1 MEKKYRGKVG
11 VSENKGRL
19 RITIPKSVSGKAGD
33 YLYLGLSAD
42 KDKNWKIAQAKA
54 SLLESDIFY
63 ERVDE
68 TYDRYRVLKEVV
80 AAEKKVTFL
89 ELFQEYAADRKKT
102 VRPTSYKSKQ
112 SVALS
117 FLRQCPVV
125 GGIYIDVDV
134 EKFEIDQVIQSL
146 KNWPSKNTALV
157 IFYQFH
163 AFIEWAI
170 KLKKIKNLRVNPFD
184 GLNSEVKPDKRRKND
199 DYKTLALKANER
211 DNILNA
217 IANHE
222 EPFVRNYYSY
232 YAFLFFTGCR
242 PSEAIALT
250 WDDIVSDYEFIKFS
264 RAVTNSEDGL
274 CELNGLKTQNS
285 RLFPINNQVKNI
297 LINQRKYQP
306 DNPGNRIFASQRGRF
321 IDTGAVRKKVWKPIL
336 LSLNIDYKRPYTA
349 RHTFITLS
357 LESGMAVKDIAKLVG
372 NTAAIIYKHYASTDI
387 RQIQVP
393 DL

>member
-54 SLLESDIFY
+54 SLLESDILY
-63 ERVDE
+63 ERVDK

-80 AAEKKVTFL
+80 AAKKKVTFL

-102 VRPTSYKSKQ
+102 VRPSSFKSKQ

-117 FLRQCPVV
+117 FLRQHPAV
-125 GGIYIDVDV
+125 GAIEIDVDV
-134 EKFEIDQVIQSL
+134 EEFETDKIIQSL
-146 KNWPSKNTALV
+146 KDWSSENTALA

-163 AFIEWAI
+163 SCIEWAI
-170 KLKKIKNLRVNPFD
+170 KLKKIKNLRINPLG
-184 GLNSEVKPDKRRKND
+184 GLKSEIKLDKRKRSND
-199 DYKTLALKANER
+199 CKTLALKASER
-211 DNILNA
+211 DKILNA
-217 IANHE
+217 IAISE
-222 EPFVRNYYSY
+222 EPFVQHYFNY
-232 YAFLFFTGCR
+232 YAFLFYTGCR
-242 PSEAIALT
+242 PSEAIALI
-250 WDDIVSDYEFIKFS
+250 WDDIVDDYQFINFS
-264 RAVTNSEDGL
+264 RAVTDSNDGL
-274 CELNGLKTQNS
+274 RELKGLKTQDS

-297 LINQRKYQP
+297 LANQKICQP
-306 DNPGNRIFASQRGRF
+306 DNPGNRIFASQRGKF
-321 IDTGAVRKKVWKPIL
+321 IDTKALRMRVWKPIL
-336 LSLNIDYKRPYTA
+336 SSLSIDYKRPYTT

-372 NTAAIIYKHYASTDI
+372 NTAPIIYKHYASTDI